1 MRKDPRPE
9 HDRLISGK
17 LRAKAGRSG
26 AASTSVTVDGVDY
39 AWAYRHG
46 WVVWGKG
53 VKVVSL
59 SVSLH
64 PKRTRELILD
74 LTLKSDAGDGT
85 PSDAGVLEALLAGIR
100 SAREAGWDPESRG
113 RAFRHELAGTSPGGR
128 RP

>member
-26 AASTSVTVDGVDY
+26 AATTSVTVDGVDY
-39 AWAYRHG
+39 AWSYRHG

-53 VKVVSL
+53 FKVVSL

-74 LTLKSDAGDGT
+74 FTLKVDEGDGT
-85 PSDAGVLEALLAGIR
+85 PSDARVLDVLASGIR

-113 RAFRHELAGTSPGGR
+113 RAFRHEIAGKSHGGR
-128 RP
+128 QP